1 MMERLRKSRLALV
14 VLRILLVSVLF
25 VDAGFIAMIFQHWH
39 SGGVEG
45 VKAWI
50 VHVHATFL
58 PNRWEVPIEQL
69 VRDSYREFSGLVA
82 VLAAAT
88 AILCFG
94 ERRMSRLPKVPGGS
108 PRAMTH

>member
-1 MMERLRKSRLALV
+1 MERLRKSRLALV
-14 VLRILLVSVLF
+14 VLRILLVAVLF
-25 VDAGFIAMIFQHWH
+25 LDAGFVAMIFQHWH

-58 PNRWEVPIEQL
+58 PDRWEIPIEQL
-69 VRDSYREFSGLVA
+69 VRDSYREFAALVA
-82 VLAAAT
+82 VLVAAT

-94 ERRMSRLPKVPGGS
+94 ERRISRLSKLPGNS
-108 PRAMTH
+108 PGAMTH